1 MMEIVMNKLTKEELM
16 KSYNE
21 GENLSGKPIFISFYA
36 TWWGPCKMFEQ
47 VLKPIVPEYSNK
59 INFYE
64 VNIEEEPEIAGLFG
78 VRSIPAMSM
87 IRKNGNSELAVGSMT
102 KDQLKY
108 WLGGLIS

>member
-1 MMEIVMNKLTKEELM
+1 
-16 KSYNE
+16 
-21 GENLSGKPIFISFYA
+21 
-36 TWWGPCKMFEQ
+36 MFEQ
-47 VLKPIVPEYSNK
+47 VLNDVEPEYSNK
-59 INFYE
+59 IKMYK

-108 WLGGLIS
+108 WLAGLIS